1 MSRKIKLTKTKTY
14 TKTATIEIEY
24 PNELHL
30 ESVNDWLYE
39 NQVLWSELLE
49 WDTTSADMEYDSDFD
64 DLRYDVVET
73 TEKYLC
79 GGQI

>member
-1 MSRKIKLTKTKTY
+1 L
-14 TKTATIEIEY
+14 
-24 PNELHL
+24 PL

-64 DLRYDVVET
+64 DLRYDVIET
-73 TEKYLC
+73 TEKHLY

>member
-1 MSRKIKLTKTKTY
+1 MSRKIKLTQTKTY

-24 PNELHL
+24 PNDLPL
-30 ESVNDWLYE
+30 ENINDYLYG
-39 NQVLWSELLE
+39 NQCFWADSLDLS
-49 WDTTSADMEYDSDFD
+49 TISAEMEYDSDFD

-73 TEKYLC
+73 TEKHLC